1 MFEHLGETLRRLRK
15 ARGKTLADLGSEAQV
30 GKGQLSRIENGL
42 QEATLG
48 TLAKI
53 LDAHGVSRQEFFHR
67 YDLVEAEADAVSGS
81 RGSRR
86 DPIRTYE
93 VPRDALL
100 DQTRDALRTF
110 DRFLQAAFDPQRPT
124 AHGAFEFGEYVVYF
138 RLVSRGS
145 GETPTHPGASS
156 SAP

>member
-15 ARGKTLADLGSEAQV
+15 ARGKTLADLGREAQV

-53 LDAHGVSRQEFFHR
+53 LEAHGVSRQEFFHR
-67 YDLVEAEADAVSGS
+67 YDLVETEADAVTASQ
-81 RGSRR
+81 GSRR
-86 DPIRTYE
+86 APIRPHE
-93 VPRDALL
+93 PPRDALL
-100 DQTRDALRTF
+100 DQARDALRTF
-110 DRFLQAAFDPQRPT
+110 DRFLEAAFDPERPS

-138 RLVSRGS
+138 RLVTRGS
-145 GETPTHPGASS
+145 HEPSTPPRAHPGL
-156 SAP
+156 P